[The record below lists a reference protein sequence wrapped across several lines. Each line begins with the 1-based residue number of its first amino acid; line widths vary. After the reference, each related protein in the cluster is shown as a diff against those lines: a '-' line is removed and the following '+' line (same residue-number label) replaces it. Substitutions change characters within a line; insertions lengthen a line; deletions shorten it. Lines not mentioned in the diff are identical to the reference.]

1 MCDPTALLD
10 LVPSEG
16 LLKRPSMDYNEYT
29 YCYGGGRGGWY
40 SSLAFCPASPG
51 PRVVLLRGRKPVRAV
66 ARTCR
71 IFYPARLPRRFLSD
85 RGFDPPGMRA
95 TFMFRTID
103 RGLDEYIR
111 RAADPLRIRF
121 AATLTN
127 VAQTRGHP
135 VTPTFTIHLANIHST
150 RCNGLP

>member
-95 TFMFRTID
+95 TFMFRTIP
-103 RGLDEYIR
+103 
-111 RAADPLRIRF
+111 RAETCRCPAHPPIPDALSLR
-121 AATLTN
+121 L
-127 VAQTRGHP
+127 V
-135 VTPTFTIHLANIHST
+135 FTGP
-150 RCNGLP
+150 R